1 MSGRIGA
8 VFSRLRKLMP
18 TTNLG
23 RAGAALALAA
33 LVAAGAGCSTLGYY
47 AQAAHG
53 HLSMLAAARPI
64 DDWLADPA
72 APAPLKQRLERAR
85 AMRAFAASELGLPD
99 NRSYTAYA
107 DLKRPAVVWNV
118 FAAPELSLQ
127 LKTWCYPLF
136 GCASYRGYFDHG
148 AAQALADELRAHG
161 YDVQVGP
168 VPAYSTLG
176 WMDWLGGDPL
186 LNTFIGYP
194 DGELAR
200 MIFHEL
206 AHQVV
211 YVKDDTV
218 FNESFATAVERAGV
232 RRWLAA
238 HGDEA
243 LRAEY
248 ARFEARRAD
257 FVALLRAHRQRL
269 AVAYAHGTDEEK
281 RARKRAIFED
291 LRREYLRIKEARWD
305 GWSGY
310 DRFFAQPLGNAHL
323 AAVGAYHDLVP
334 AFEAL
339 LERQGGDLRRFYA
352 EVRRLAA
359 LTKAQRDA
367 ALRALAPS
375 AADEAADAAV
385 RRG

>member
-1 MSGRIGA
+1 
-8 VFSRLRKLMP
+8 MP
-18 TTNLG
+18 RTNFG
-23 RAGAALALAA
+23 RACAALALTA

-47 AQAAHG
+47 AQAASG

-64 DDWLADPA
+64 DDWLADPD
-72 APAPLKQRLERAR
+72 APQSLKQRLERAR
-85 AMRAFAASELGLPD
+85 AIRAFASGELALPD

-118 FAAPELSLQ
+118 FAAPELSLR
-127 LKTWCYPLF
+127 LKSWCYPLF
-136 GCASYRGYFDHG
+136 GCASYRGYFDRG
-148 AAQALADELRAHG
+148 AAQALADALRAEG
-161 YDVQVGP
+161 YDVYVGP

-176 WMDWLGGDPL
+176 WLDWLGGDPL

-218 FNESFATAVERAGV
+218 FNESFATAVERIGV

-238 HGDEA
+238 HGIEA

-248 ARFEARRAD
+248 ARFEARRTD
-257 FVALLRAHRQRL
+257 FVELLLAHRRRL
-269 AVAYAHGTDEEK
+269 EQAYAHGTDAER
-281 RARKRAIFED
+281 RARKLAIFAD
-291 LRREYLRIKEARWD
+291 LQREYARIRDTRWD
-305 GWSGY
+305 GWTGY
-310 DRFFAQPLGNAHL
+310 DRYFAQALGNAHL
-323 AAVGAYHDLVP
+323 AAVGAYNDLVP

-359 LTKAQRDA
+359 LARPERDA
-367 ALRALAPS
+367 ALRALAPT
-375 AADEAADAAV
+375 A
-385 RRG
+385 GG

>member
-1 MSGRIGA
+1 
-8 VFSRLRKLMP
+8 MP
-18 TTNLG
+18 RTNLG

-72 APAPLKQRLERAR
+72 APASLKQRLERAR
-85 AMRAFAASELGLPD
+85 AIRAFASRELSLPD

-136 GCASYRGYFDHG
+136 GCASYRGYFDRDD
-148 AAQALADELRAHG
+148 AQALADELRAQG
-161 YDVQVGP
+161 YDVHVGP

-176 WMDWLGGDPL
+176 WMEWLGGDPL
-186 LNTFIGYP
+186 LNTFIGHS

-218 FNESFATAVERAGV
+218 FNESFATAVERIGV

-238 HGDEA
+238 HGDDT

-257 FVALLRAHRQRL
+257 FVELLLAHRRRL
-269 AVAYAHGTDEEK
+269 EEAYAHGTDPEK
-281 RARKRAIFED
+281 RERKRAIFAH
-291 LRREYLRIKEARWD
+291 LQREYARLKETRWD
-305 GWSGY
+305 GWAGY
-310 DRFFAQPLGNAHL
+310 DRFFAQALGNAQL

-339 LERQGGDLRRFYA
+339 LDRQGGDLRRFYA

-359 LTKAQRDA
+359 LAKTERHAE
-367 ALRALAPS
+367 LRALAPRAAERATAAS
-375 AADEAADAAV
+375 A

>member
-1 MSGRIGA
+1 ML
-8 VFSRLRKLMP
+8 SRLRKLMP
-18 TTNLG
+18 KTNLG
-23 RAGAALALAA
+23 RACAALALGA
-33 LVAAGAGCSTLGYY
+33 LVAAAAGCSTLGYY

-53 HLSMLAAARPI
+53 HLALLAAARPI

-72 APAPLKQRLERAR
+72 APDPLKQRLERAR
-85 AMRAFAASELGLPD
+85 AIRAFAASELGLPD

-136 GCASYRGYFDHG
+136 GCASYRGYFDRDD
-148 AAQALADELRAHG
+148 ALALAQVLRAQG
-161 YDVQVGP
+161 FDVHVAP

-176 WMDWLGGDPL
+176 WLDWLGGDPL

-218 FNESFATAVERAGV
+218 FNESFATAVERVGV

-238 HGDEA
+238 YGDDA
-243 LRAEY
+243 MRAEY
-248 ARFEARRAD
+248 ASFEARRAD
-257 FVALLRAHRQRL
+257 FIELLLAHRRRL
-269 AVAYAHGTDEEK
+269 VEAYASGTDADR
-281 RARKRAIFED
+281 RARKRAVFED
-291 LRREYLRIKEARWD
+291 LRREYERIKQTRWD

-310 DRFFAQPLGNAHL
+310 DRFFAQALGNAHL
-323 AAVGAYHDLVP
+323 AAVGAYNDRVP
-334 AFEAL
+334 AFERL

-352 EVRRLAA
+352 EVKRIAA
-359 LTKAQRDA
+359 LAKPERDA
-367 ALRALAPS
+367 ELRALAP
-375 AADEAADAAV
+375 AARIDS
-385 RRG
+385 GG

>member
-1 MSGRIGA
+1 MPRTKTGRVA
-8 VFSRLRKLMP
+8 
-18 TTNLG
+18 
-23 RAGAALALAA
+23 AALALTA
-33 LVAAGAGCSTLGYY
+33 LVAGGAGCTSVGYY
-47 AQAAHG
+47 AKAAHG
-53 HLSMLAAARPI
+53 HLAMLAAARPI
-64 DDWLADPA
+64 DDWLADPQT
-72 APAPLKQRLERAR
+72 PPPLKQRLERAR
-85 AMRAFAASELGLPD
+85 AIRAFASAELGLPA

-107 DLKRPAVVWNV
+107 DLQRPAVVWNV
-118 FAAPELSLQ
+118 FATPELSLQ

-136 GCASYRGYFDHG
+136 GCAGYRGYFDRRD
-148 AAQALADELRAHG
+148 AQRLADELRAQH
-161 YDVQVGP
+161 YDVNVAP

-238 HGDEA
+238 HGSDA
-243 LRAEY
+243 QRAEY

-257 FVALLRAHRQRL
+257 FVALLLAYRRRL
-269 AVAYAHGTDEEK
+269 EDAYARDDEQSK
-281 RARKRAIFED
+281 RARKRALLAELKRD
-291 LRREYLRIKEARWD
+291 YEQTKQQRWD

-310 DRFFAQPLGNAHL
+310 DRFFAQDLGNAHL
-323 AAVGAYHDLVP
+323 AAVGAYNDLVP

-339 LERQGGDLRRFYA
+339 LAAQGGSLPMFYA
-352 EVRRLAA
+352 AVKRLAA
-359 LTKAQRDA
+359 LPRPERDRELA
-367 ALRALAPS
+367 ALAPAAAERA
-375 AADEAADAAV
+375 AADRPD
-385 RRG
+385 RG